1 MKMAKQEIRFDPL
14 EYLDL
19 PANAGWTL
27 AQATAQARKDR
38 DICLRVARQKG
49 TKECK
54 GWSIRGQLRKY
65 RAWGV
70 PCGHTRTVY
79 YITIY
84 E

>member
-1 MKMAKQEIRFDPL
+1 MKMANQEVRFDPL
-14 EYLDL
+14 QYMDLD
-19 PANAGWTL
+19 PALTL

-49 TKECK
+49 AKECK
-54 GWSIRGQLRKY
+54 GWSLRGQLRKY

>member
-1 MKMAKQEIRFDPL
+1 MANQEVRFDPL
-14 EYLDL
+14 QYMDLD
-19 PANAGWTL
+19 PALTL

-49 TKECK
+49 AKECK
-54 GWSIRGQLRKY
+54 GWSLRGQLRKY

>member
-1 MKMAKQEIRFDPL
+1 MANQEVRFDPL
-14 EYLDL
+14 QYMDLD
-19 PANAGWTL
+19 PALTL

-49 TKECK
+49 AKECK

>member
-1 MKMAKQEIRFDPL
+1 MANQQIRFDPL

-38 DICLRVARQKG
+38 DLCLRVARQKG
-49 TKECK
+49 KECI
-54 GWSIRGQLRKY
+54 GSRTTGQLRKY
-65 RAWGV
+65 KSFGEPDGR
-70 PCGHTRTVY
+70 TRTVY

>member
-1 MKMAKQEIRFDPL
+1 MANQQVHFDPL
-14 EYLDL
+14 QYMDLD
-19 PANAGWTL
+19 PALTL

-49 TKECK
+49 AKECK

>member
-1 MKMAKQEIRFDPL
+1 MANQEVRFDPL
-14 EYLDL
+14 QYMDLD
-19 PANAGWTL
+19 PALTL

-49 TKECK
+49 AKECK
-54 GWSIRGQLRKY
+54 GWSLSGQLRKY

>member
-1 MKMAKQEIRFDPL
+1 MAKQEIRFDPL

-38 DICLRVARQKG
+38 DLCLRVARQKG
-49 TKECK
+49 KECT
-54 GWSIRGQLRKY
+54 GSRVTGQLRKY

>member
-1 MKMAKQEIRFDPL
+1 MANQEVRFDPL
-14 EYLDL
+14 QYMDLD
-19 PANAGWTL
+19 PALTL

-49 TKECK
+49 AKECR
-54 GWSIRGQLRKY
+54 GWSLRGQLRKY
-65 RAWGV
+65 RAFGI

>member
-1 MKMAKQEIRFDPL
+1 MAKQEVRFDPL
-14 EYLDL
+14 QYMDLDPTL
-19 PANAGWTL
+19 TL

-38 DICLRVARQKG
+38 DLCLRVARQKG
-49 TKECK
+49 AKECR
-54 GWSIRGQLRKY
+54 GWSLRGQLRKY

-70 PCGHTRTVY
+70 PCGYVRTVY

>member
-1 MKMAKQEIRFDPL
+1 MKMANQEVRFDPL
-14 EYLDL
+14 QYMDLD
-19 PANAGWTL
+19 PALTL

-49 TKECK
+49 AKECK
-54 GWSIRGQLRKY
+54 GWSLSGQLRKY